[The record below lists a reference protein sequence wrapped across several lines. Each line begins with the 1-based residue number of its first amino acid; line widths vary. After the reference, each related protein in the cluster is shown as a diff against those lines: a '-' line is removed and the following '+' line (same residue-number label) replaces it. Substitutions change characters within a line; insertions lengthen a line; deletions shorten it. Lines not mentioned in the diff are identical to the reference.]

1 MGRVMRIP
9 WIEDLRCTR
18 SSQRSRF
25 LVLTKRSPAFG
36 NENGKGFSVLH
47 ILFVTYGDVMLSILS
62 HTSFGKS
69 LSPPSEL
76 AILAKTSQALWKR
89 SKLAKKL
96 GMIEPGAQDYGQMSL
111 ISEANTDDRNV
122 TQYSSMILTS
132 WSDNGHIWQNLT
144 GRGQSLCYSLL

>member
-1 MGRVMRIP
+1 M
-9 WIEDLRCTR
+9 
-18 SSQRSRF
+18 
-25 LVLTKRSPAFG
+25 LTKRSPAFG

-76 AILAKTSQALWKR
+76 AILAKTSQTLWKR

-132 WSDNGHIWQNLT
+132 
-144 GRGQSLCYSLL
+144 